1 MLVGAAVLA
10 VTAGAVLATHGGSG
24 RAPSRTSARGAVA
37 LANTGVAA
45 TGRIRGRKVLSGSPT
60 YGFLQFDGV
69 SPAVRD
75 LPTVSA
81 PPLRPRSA
89 LPNEG
94 LIRGLPGRVAD
105 PVMQTAPGNAP
116 APAPSLV
123 FDSMCDGFGTACPP
137 GPSECSCLPPD
148 TVGEVG
154 ATQYVSAVNNSFAV
168 FDKTNGAVLKAA
180 TTVRSLWP
188 SGICAAA
195 GNSDPIVLYDQLAG
209 RWFLSILEVQSLG
222 ASTNAL
228 CIAISKTGDAMGQ
241 YWLYTFDTGAT
252 LMDYPKYGVWPN
264 AYYGTANEFPA
275 NAQLSTGVAAFAFER
290 PQMLIGAPARYVTY
304 DEGAPCP
311 QGTPLPTCGYGFFA
325 GQLPA
330 DLDGSTAPPS
340 APGLIVAVDDP
351 SSLPGGA
358 PPSPPGAPGWNLRI
372 WKYSVDWSTH
382 PNPTTTFG
390 VGANHDADFVVPVAM
405 FARTQC
411 VYGHPPASCIPQ
423 SDAMNAGPAP
433 EGLDVLGDRL
443 MNRAAYRNFGDR
455 QSLVLNLSV
464 VSADPNNPTATR
476 ISPRWMEVRNP
487 SGISGSP
494 TIYQQ
499 STYALVDTV
508 QHPLWR
514 WMGSIAQDAVGDI
527 ALGYSA
533 SGPLDFPSIRYSG
546 QLASKLPGSLNT
558 LTESETVVVGS
569 PTYNGPQTEPQ
580 GRWGD
585 YSDMTIDPVD
595 DCTFWYTQEYLEP
608 NVIIVNDF
616 LGDWRTRVA
625 RFKLNPDCAKPTAV
639 AVAHFGARWTKT
651 GVSLSWRTATET
663 ELAGFNLWRSS
674 SKSWRKVNQ
683 ALIAAKQTGR
693 AAGAAY
699 RLLDRSSRPRGSY
712 TYRLQVVDLNGK
724 RSWYG
729 PGAVPAR

>member
-1 MLVGAAVLA
+1 MII
-10 VTAGAVLATHGGSG
+10 GAVLLALTAGVLLAAHGGSS
-24 RAPSRTSARGAVA
+24 RAPNRTSVHGVVA
-37 LANTGVAA
+37 LANTGVAT
-45 TGRIRGRKVLSGSPT
+45 TGKTGGRKALSGSPS
-60 YGFLQFDGV
+60 YGTLAYNGI

-75 LPTVSA
+75 IP
-81 PPLRPRSA
+81 A
-89 LPNEG
+89 LPARPPAARTVHEHESLLHG
-94 LIRGLPGRVAD
+94 QPMAVTD
-105 PVMQTAPGNAP
+105 PVVQTAAGDAP

-137 GPSECSCLPPD
+137 GASECSCLPPD
-148 TVGEVG
+148 TEGEIG

-168 FDKTNGAVLKAA
+168 FNKSNGAVQKAA
-180 TTVRSLWP
+180 TIFRSLWP
-188 SGICAAA
+188 TGICAADA
-195 GNSDPIVLYDQLAG
+195 NSDPIVLYDQLAG
-209 RWFLSILEVQSLG
+209 RWFLSILEVQALG

-228 CIAISKTGDAMGQ
+228 CIAISTSGDATGT
-241 YWLYTFDTGAT
+241 YYLYTFDTGAT

-264 AYYGTANEFPA
+264 AYYGTANEFPG

-290 PQMLIGAPARYVTY
+290 SQMLTGAPARYVTY
-304 DEGAPCP
+304 DEGAPC
-311 QGTPLPTCGYGFFA
+311 TPAPAPLCGYGFFA

-330 DLDGSTAPPS
+330 DLDGSTPPPS

-351 SSLPGGA
+351 ASLPSGA
-358 PPSPPGAPGWNLRI
+358 PPSPPGAPGWDLRI
-372 WKYSVDWSTH
+372 WKYSVNWSTH

-405 FARTQC
+405 FERTQC
-411 VYGHPPASCIPQ
+411 VYGYPTASCVPQ
-423 SDAMNAGPAP
+423 SNASGAGPAP
-433 EGLDVLGDRL
+433 QALDVLGDRL
-443 MNRAAYRNFGDR
+443 MNRAAYRNFGDH

-464 VSADPNNPTATR
+464 VSADPNNLTATR

-494 TIYQQ
+494 TIYQE
-499 STYALVDTV
+499 STYALEDTV

-558 LTESETVVVGS
+558 LTESERVVTGS
-569 PTYNGPQTEPQ
+569 PAYNGPQTEPE

-625 RFKLNPDCAKPTAV
+625 RFKLNPDCPKTTAV
-639 AVAHFGARWTKT
+639 AVARFGAQWTKT

-674 SKSWRKVNQ
+674 GNSWRKVNRV
-683 ALIAAKQTGR
+683 LVAAKQTGR

-699 RLLDRSSRPRGSY
+699 RLIDRSVRRGGFY
-712 TYRLQVVDLNGK
+712 NYRLQMVDLKGK

-729 PGAVPAR
+729 AGTVPVQ